1 MAEILRGPHH
11 KNTKRVVF
19 EEVSREDLLGY
30 YSDEFLKAWMSGY
43 NLIIGSEA
51 FDNVIKD
58 EDDRVEIIDG
68 LIQFIFLTWFRKN
81 IFKEGIEE

>member
-1 MAEILRGPHH
+1 M
-11 KNTKRVVF
+11 
-19 EEVSREDLLGY
+19 
-30 YSDEFLKAWMSGY
+30 SDY
-43 NLIIGSEA
+43 NLIIGLEA